1 MKQNDL
7 LYIKIENHII
17 EKIKDRTYKENDK
30 LPTENELCE
39 QFGVSRMTV
48 HKALSNLAEKGYIKR
63 IPGSGS
69 FVKLTNIERQLPLM
83 QSFSE
88 EHSKYGKI
96 ESKLIQYSVLKA
108 NFCPALCRHIE
119 VDPEEFIHYFVRLRV
134 CDGHPLAL
142 SYNYVLVKVVPSL
155 NVNALE
161 KSFYAYLEKDL
172 GLVLGHNETIIRVVQ
187 PDKEVKKYLEI
198 QENDPVILSSHVS
211 YLSDDVPFEYAETY
225 YLSDKYSFKYNA
237 YRH

>member
-17 EKIKDRTYKENDK
+17 EKIKDGTYKVNDK
-30 LPTENELCE
+30 LPTESQLCE

-48 HKALSNLAEKGYIKR
+48 HKALSNLADKGYIKR

-69 FVKLTNIERQLPLM
+69 FVKFTNIERQLLQM
-83 QSFSE
+83 KSFSE
-88 EHSKYGKI
+88 EHSKYGAI
-96 ESKLIQYSVLKA
+96 TTKLLKYSVLKA
-108 NFCPALCRHIE
+108 SYCPALCRHID
-119 VDPEEFIHYFVRLRV
+119 VDPEEFIHYFVRLRL
-134 CDGHPLAL
+134 CDDQPLAI

-155 NVNALE
+155 DVISLE
-161 KSFYAYLEKDL
+161 KSFYAYLEEEL
-172 GLVLGHNETIIRVVQ
+172 GLVLGHNETTVRVVQ
-187 PDKEVKKYLEI
+187 PDKEVKTYLQT
-198 QENDPVILSSHVS
+198 QEKEPVVFSSHVS
-211 YLSDDVPFEYAETY
+211 YLADGTPFEYTETY